1 MARYL
6 ADTSIWAWAQK
17 SERPDIRQKLSDRYE
32 EGEIVTCVPV
42 ILEALH
48 RPETGIQYSERFDQ
62 LFAPLER
69 LPLGDSSVER
79 ALEVQRQLAKAS
91 DGNHRRPA
99 IDFLIAAA
107 AEAAGLEVILWCF
120 DRDLKVICEHTGQ
133 PCEPEDSTGPGQHL
147 PPAGSPSRRLR

>member
-1 MARYL
+1 MPRYL

-17 SERPDIRQKLSDRYE
+17 AERPDIREKLATRYE
-32 EGEIVTCVPV
+32 QGEIVTCVPV
-42 ILEALH
+42 VLEAMH
-48 RPETGIQYSERFDQ
+48 RPETAGLYKERFDG

-69 LPLGDSSVER
+69 MPLENSSVER
-79 ALEVQRQLAKAS
+79 ALAVQRELAEAS

-107 AEAAGLEVILWCF
+107 AEAAAPEVVLWCF

-133 PCEPEDSTGPGQHL
+133 SCEPEESTGPG
-147 PPAGSPSRRLR
+147 R